1 MEKEQLQASL
11 LALHQE
17 LATVENV
24 DDRTK
29 ALLATIVQDIQT
41 VLVGEPAA
49 EEVEASDVD
58 VDTELDA
65 ESTEPQHGSDS
76 LRGMVAEFEA
86 EHPKLARAIGQ
97 IADGLQSLGI

>member
-1 MEKEQLQASL
+1 MEKQQLQASL

-24 DDRTK
+24 DDSTK

-41 VLVGEPAA
+41 LLTGESPSPA
-49 EEVEASDVD
+49 VETTD
-58 VDTELDA
+58 VDTET
-65 ESTEPQHGSDS
+65 ESAPPQHGSDS
-76 LRGMVAEFEA
+76 LRGLVAEFEA